1 MFGFLKDKIKSAVTA
16 IKNTLIKQKEEEV
29 KEEIQEIETKI
40 EEGEVQEER
49 KESLIEKIKRKL
61 TTFTLSEADFER
73 VFWELEKALLENNV
87 AVSTIEKIHKDLQ
100 KQLVGKSIK
109 RGELE
114 QEIRKTLRKTLE
126 EILLEPFDLIERIK
140 KESKGTEPYVIV
152 FFGINGSGKTTTI
165 AKVAHMLQKHKISCI
180 LAAGDT
186 FRAASIEQ
194 LSEHADKIGIEIVK
208 NKYGSDPAA
217 VAFDAIA
224 HAKARNIKAVL
235 IDTAGRMHSN
245 VNLMEEMRKIC
256 KVAKPNMRIFIGEAI
271 TGNDAVEQAKEFDQK
286 AGIDAIILTKADVDE
301 RGGASISI
309 GQVTGKPILYLGMGQ
324 KYDDLEPFKKE
335 RIIKSVGL

>member
-1 MFGFLKDKIKSAVTA
+1 MFGFLKDKLKSAVTA
-16 IKNTLIKQKEEEV
+16 IKNAVVKQKEEEV
-29 KEEIQEIETKI
+29 KEEIQDI
-40 EEGEVQEER
+40 EEKVEQGQVQEER
-49 KESLIEKIKRKL
+49 KESLIEKIKKKL

-73 VFWELEKALLENNV
+73 VFWELEKVLLENNV
-87 AVSTIEKIHKDLQ
+87 AVSTIEKVHKDLH
-100 KQLVGKSIK
+100 KQLVGKNIK

-114 QEIRKTLRKTLE
+114 QEIKKTLKHTLE
-126 EILLEPFDLIERIK
+126 EILLEPFDLVERIK
-140 KESKGTEPYVIV
+140 KESKDGPYVIV

-165 AKVAHMLQKHKISCI
+165 AKIAHMLKKHKISTV

-194 LSEHADKIGIEIVK
+194 LSEHAKKLEIEIIK

-309 GQVTGKPILYLGMGQ
+309 GQVTGKPILFLGVGQ
-324 KYDDLEPFKKE
+324 KYEELEPFKKE
-335 RIIKSVGL
+335 KIIKSVGL

>member
-1 MFGFLKDKIKSAVTA
+1 MFGFLREKIKSAVTA
-16 IKNTLIKQKEEEV
+16 IKNAVVKQKEEEV
-29 KEEIQEIETKI
+29 KEEIQEVETKI

-49 KESLIEKIKRKL
+49 KESLIEKIKKKL

-73 VFWELEKALLENNV
+73 VFWELEKVLLENNV
-87 AVSTIEKIHKDLQ
+87 AVSTIEKIHKDLR
-100 KQLVGKSIK
+100 KKLVGQSIK

-114 QEIRKTLRKTLE
+114 QEIKKTLKRTLE

-140 KESKGTEPYVIV
+140 KESKDGPYVIV

-194 LSEHADKIGIEIVK
+194 LSEHANKLGIEIVK

-245 VNLMEEMRKIC
+245 VNLMEEMKKIC
-256 KVAKPNMRIFIGEAI
+256 KFAKPNMRIFIGEAI
-271 TGNDAVEQAKEFDQK
+271 TGNDAVEQAREFDSK

-301 RGGASISI
+301 KGGASISI

-324 KYDDLEPFKKE
+324 NMDDLEPFKKE